1 MTSDRP
7 KLSIVILAYNE
18 ERYIASCL
26 DAIKEQIVAPDE
38 VIVVN
43 NNSSDKTVEIAESY
57 PFARVIHELTQGMIP
72 ARNTGFNTAKG
83 DLLARIDADTR
94 IPPDWSKKVHTI
106 IDNQAQTICG
116 ISGPQYFYGLR
127 NPVLRKL
134 VSNITSLYGFFGI
147 SRLLLGHETLF
158 GSNMVITQ
166 SAWNKVKNE
175 VCHDGQKVHED
186 IDLAIHIGKYG
197 PIMFDKQLEVGV
209 SARPLREG
217 IKKNVWRL
225 TTWVKTISQHRKLF
239 VGNSTP

>member
-1 MTSDRP
+1 MIHSKP
-7 KLSIVILAYNE
+7 KLSIIILAYNE
-18 ERYIASCL
+18 KKYLASCL
-26 DAIKEQIVAPDE
+26 DAIKEQIVTPDE
-38 VIVVN
+38 VVVVN

-57 PFARVIHELTQGMIP
+57 PFVRVIHEPTQGMIP
-72 ARNTGFNTAKG
+72 ARNAGFNTAKG

-94 IPPDWSKKVHTI
+94 IPPDWSKKVHVI
-106 IDNQAQTICG
+106 LDNQVQAICG
-116 ISGPQYFYGLR
+116 VSGPQYFYALR
-127 NPVLRKL
+127 NPVLRRL

-158 GSNMVITQ
+158 GSNMVITR

-175 VCHDGQKVHED
+175 VCHDSQKVHED
-186 IDLAIHIGKYG
+186 IDLAIHIGTYG
-197 PIMFDKQLEVGV
+197 QIIFNKQLEVGV

-239 VGNSTP
+239 TGNSTP